1 MSKSWKNLE
10 YDAAN
15 VLGGKRI
22 SRGANFSDSAPDVYI
37 KDFPNFKV
45 DTKRRKRS
53 NALTLY
59 NEVKDKYC
67 HESSD
72 EPILIIRQH
81 FKKTSLAVIDI
92 KLLAKFMNFIRENKN
107 ASNN

>member
-37 KDFPNFKV
+37 KDFPNF
-45 DTKRRKRS
+45 
-53 NALTLY
+53 L
-59 NEVKDKYC
+59 
-67 HESSD
+67 
-72 EPILIIRQH
+72 
-81 FKKTSLAVIDI
+81 
-92 KLLAKFMNFIRENKN
+92 
-107 ASNN
+107 